1 MLGRK
6 TNKYNRKQEIMTRL
20 GEGAIL
26 GAMAAAIAPRREN
39 GHTIDISLA
48 LDILDF
54 VNERGVKG
62 VAVLGATGEFIHYDV
77 EERMRLAMMAVR
89 RSRTPIVVNVS
100 HSTLEGAVVLARN
113 ATEVGATALLLMP
126 PHFFRHSQEGI
137 IAYYKEFAR
146 QAAGM
151 APTLLYNLPF
161 FTSGMEPATAC
172 AILETGLF
180 AGIKDSSGDVAVF
193 DAVHELRQRMP
204 FRHLLGNDRLLA
216 SHRGLSDGVIS
227 GCACGVPEL
236 IVAIDRAATRGDN
249 DALARRGALLD
260 AYIQKIDPF
269 PTPYGIQLTLAT
281 RGFPKAAPRLPIGPE
296 AQAHA
301 DAFPEWFRGFQTA
314 MLDECSGDN

>member
-1 MLGRK
+1 
-6 TNKYNRKQEIMTRL
+6 MTRL
-20 GEGAIL
+20 GEGVVL
-26 GAMAAAIAPRREN
+26 GAMAAVIAPRREN

-89 RSRTPIVVNVS
+89 RSRTPVIVNVS

-146 QAAGM
+146 QAAGL

-161 FTSGMEPATAC
+161 FTNGMEAATAC
-172 AILETGLF
+172 TILETGQF
-180 AGIKDSSGDVAVF
+180 AGIKDSSGNVELF
-193 DAVHELRQRMP
+193 DALHALRQRIP
-204 FRHLLGNDRLLA
+204 FRLLLGNDRLLA
-216 SHRGLSDGVIS
+216 SHRALADGVIS
-227 GCACGVPEL
+227 GCASGVPEL
-236 IVAIDRAATRGDN
+236 IPPSTAPRREATTRRWRAVAPCSMHS
-249 DALARRGALLD
+249 LRRSTLFRRPLVFSSHS
-260 AYIQKIDPF
+260 PF
-269 PTPYGIQLTLAT
+269 AVSPRPLRRFRSAQQLN
-281 RGFPKAAPRLPIGPE
+281 AAPPS
-296 AQAHA
+296 
-301 DAFPEWFRGFQTA
+301 
-314 MLDECSGDN
+314 SGSGSRVSWSLCARSASATIKA